1 MKQNRHHKIRLRF
14 NTLLVF
20 MLVGTFHICANAYS
34 QTARVSLNV
43 KNATIEEVFHE
54 LEKATNYIFLY
65 KSEVVQGKKAINVD
79 ANNKPL
85 TQVLNEVLTSAGLTY
100 AIDDNVI
107 VVSSSKSN
115 SANPQQRPS
124 TRVIKGKVFDESNY
138 PLIGVTVKLKGNNKT
153 ATFSD
158 TDGNYQISIPAD
170 ATQTLVFSYVG
181 MEQLEMTVGRGDIL
195 NAQMNISSI
204 GLGDVVIEAGYG
216 LAQKR
221 SDMVG
226 SAYQVAAKDIQNLP
240 SARIDNLL
248 EGLVPGLAIGYN
260 SDSEGSVRPRLST
273 RIRGEGSLGA
283 SSEPIWIV
291 DGTRIYS
298 GERTNMAY
306 GVNSTLSPLSYL
318 DPNDIESFTVLKD
331 PSTIALYGA
340 DGSNGVILITTKK
353 GKVSNPQIRA
363 SVKYSLDKTNKSTR
377 FKVLNAQ
384 EYMTLAKESY
394 MNRYAAT
401 DPDMIFFPYQNVEN
415 NMYSNNDTNWYD
427 KYLGT
432 GNTAEV
438 NVSYTGGSEKMQ
450 NYVSTS
456 YYQKEYA
463 TKGNDQQRFSLRT
476 NTDVEIL
483 KKLTFSVGSSFSYNV
498 SNIFSPGT
506 DYYAFLPIISPYNE
520 DGTYRM
526 YYSYIEKD
534 AAGIPSE
541 KSSKFFNS
549 LAERDENDNKQRTF
563 AGMANLSLSY
573 DILEGLNLTGQFGVD
588 YKSTQE
594 NTYGAMSNWSGRD
607 SNANELGYATRSSS
621 NTFLWNSVVR
631 LNYNR
636 TFGKH
641 TVGALAG
648 FEASSDER
656 RYTQATGNTFAN
668 DHIKEITYAVSR
680 VGSSGEVINHV
691 LSYFGQASYS
701 FDRRYYLTL
710 NTRRDGNS
718 DFGEDVQWAQFGSL
732 GASWNIHNESFFN
745 IDKINVLKLK
755 ASYGTS
761 GNSRLGNMQ
770 AKGLYN
776 YGNSYNGD
784 PASVMSSIQNKK
796 LSWETS
802 YMTNIGLRVRF
813 MDRWDMEVEVY
824 NKKTEDMLS
833 NHAISMTTG
842 ATAIDANVGSMQNR
856 GVEITIESINL
867 KAKNFDWTTTLNMS
881 HTKNKILEL
890 EAPRLGS
897 TNKVW
902 EVGGDKNRWNLVRWA
917 GVNPR
922 NGEPLWYDDKGNIT
936 NVYSTSYAV
945 PYKTSVP
952 TWEGGIS
959 NEFRYKDFSLS
970 VLMTYMIGGYGFSSF
985 SSNNTTSDGYQI
997 MSQNQSVNQLDRWQ
1011 KPGDLAISPKPIW
1024 GISNGSSRASTR
1036 FLFNKTHLRL
1046 KNIALGYN
1054 IPKSYVRSIGITN
1067 ASVLLAL
1074 DNIAIWTPYDKSDRN
1089 SYRQSMSGYPME
1101 SSVTIGLNATF

>member
-1 MKQNRHHKIRLRF
+1 MKQNQDHKFRLRF
-14 NTLLVF
+14 NTLFVF
-20 MLVGTFHICANAYS
+20 LLIGTFHLCASAYS
-34 QTARVSLNV
+34 QTTRVSLNV
-43 KNATIEEVFHE
+43 KNATLEEVFHE

-65 KSEVVQGKKAINVD
+65 KSEVVQGKKAVNIE
-79 ANNKPL
+79 ATNKPL
-85 TQVLNEVLTSAGLTY
+85 NQILQEVLTSVGLTY
-100 AIDDNVI
+100 TIDDNVI
-107 VVSSSKSN
+107 VVSSSN
-115 SANPQQRPS
+115 
-124 TRVIKGKVFDESNY
+124 TRGQAPLQKPASRIIKGKVFDESNY
-138 PLIGVTVKLKGNNKT
+138 PLIGVTVKLKGDNKT
-153 ATFSD
+153 ATYSD
-158 TDGNYQISIPAD
+158 ADGNYQISIPANEGQ
-170 ATQTLVFSYVG
+170 ALVFSYVG
-181 MEQLEMTVGRGDIL
+181 MEQLEMIVGKGDIL
-195 NAQMNISSI
+195 NAQMSFSSV

-353 GKVSNPQIRA
+353 GKASSPKINM
-363 SVKYSLDKTNKSTR
+363 SVKYSLSKINESTR
-377 FKVLNAQ
+377 FKMLNAQ

-394 MNRYAAT
+394 MNRYADS
-401 DPDMIFFPYQNVEN
+401 DPNMAFFPYQDSEN
-415 NMYSNNDTNWYD
+415 NMYSRNSTNWYD
-427 KYLGT
+427 QYFGT
-432 GNTAEV
+432 GNTAEISM
-438 NVSYTGGSEKMQ
+438 SYTGGSDKMQ
-450 NYVSTS
+450 NYVSAS
-456 YYQKEYA
+456 YYQNEYA

-476 NTDVEIL
+476 NTDVKL
-483 KKLTFSVGSSFSYNV
+483 LNKLTFSVRSSFSYNV
-498 SNIFSPGT
+498 SNIFSAGT

-520 DGTYRM
+520 DGTYRL
-526 YYSYIEKD
+526 YYSEIEKD
-534 AAGIPSE
+534 SNSE
-541 KSSKFFNS
+541 PYLKERKFYNS

-563 AGMANLSLSY
+563 AGMANASLNY
-573 DILEGLNLTGQFGVD
+573 DILDGLNLTGQFGID

-607 SNANELGYATRSSS
+607 SNGNELGYATRSSS
-621 NTFLWNSVVR
+621 NTFLWNSVLR
-631 LNYNR
+631 LNYNK

-668 DHIKEITYAVSR
+668 DHIKEINYAVNR
-680 VGSSGEVINHV
+680 NGSSGEVINHV
-691 LSYFGQASYS
+691 LSYLGQASYS
-701 FDRRYYLTL
+701 FDRRYYLTV
-710 NTRRDGNS
+710 NARRDGNS
-718 DFGEDVQWAQFGSL
+718 DFGEDVQWAQFGSI
-732 GASWNIHNESFFN
+732 GGSWNIHNESFFN
-745 IDKINVLKLK
+745 IDQINVLKLK

-770 AKGLYN
+770 AKGLYD
-776 YGNSYNGD
+776 YGKTYNGT
-784 PASVMSSIQNKK
+784 PAAIMSSIQNKK

-802 YMTNIGLRVRF
+802 YMTNLGLRMRF
-813 MDRWDMEVEVY
+813 LDRWDVEVEVY

-856 GVEITIESINL
+856 GIEITIESINL
-867 KAKNFDWTTTLNMS
+867 KTKNFDWVTTLNMS
-881 HTKNKILEL
+881 HTKNKILSL
-890 EAPRLGS
+890 EAPRLGL

-902 EVGGDKNRWNLVRWA
+902 YEGGDKNMWNLVRWA

-945 PYKTSVP
+945 PYKSSVP
-952 TWEGGIS
+952 DWEGGMS
-959 NEFRYKDFSLS
+959 NELRYKDFSLN
-970 VLMTYMIGGYGFSSF
+970 VLMTYMIGGYGFSTF
-985 SSNNTTSDGYQI
+985 SSNNSTSDGYQI

-1024 GISNGSSRASTR
+1024 GISNGSARTSTR
-1036 FLFNKTHLRL
+1036 FLYNKTHLRL
-1046 KNIALGYN
+1046 KNIALGYK
-1054 IPKSYVRSIGITN
+1054 IPSNYVRSIGIAN
-1067 ASVLLAL
+1067 ASVMLVL

-1089 SYRQSMSGYPME
+1089 SYKQSMSGYPME